1 MSNEVCPKCGSSE
14 FGRGILTGAYLTPEN
29 KLFSGGNKLILEVC
43 TECGNVLN
51 MKVNNPH
58 KFKK

>member
-29 KLFSGGNKLILEVC
+29 KLFSGGNKIVLEVC